1 MKTRINLFPKIL
13 IACAIVM
20 YSCGGEQKEKAPAET
35 SGSEFLKEET
45 PAYDA
50 KAIDANAPVA
60 ELTIKTIG
68 NTMAEMK
75 YDLGELR
82 VKAGS
87 TVKLTLINL
96 ATDSSMQHNFVLI
109 DKDAL
114 DKVAAEGL
122 KAGLDNQF
130 VPAIDEVLIAT
141 KLLMPAETTTI
152 IFTAPPAG
160 EYKFVCTYPGHA
172 GKMNGKFMVE

>member
-1 MKTRINLFPKIL
+1 METLKYLSVKIITVSML
-13 IACAIVM
+13 IMSA
-20 YSCGGEQKEKAPAET
+20 CGGDQKEKTPAET

-60 ELTIKTIG
+60 ELTIKAIG
-68 NTMAEMK
+68 NTMADMS
-75 YDLGELR
+75 YDQTELK

-87 TVKLTLINL
+87 TVKLTLINT

-114 DKVAAEGL
+114 EKVAAEGL
-122 KAGLDNQF
+122 KAGLDHQF

-152 IFTAPPAG
+152 TFPAPPAG

-172 GKMNGKFMVE
+172 GKMNGKFVVE